1 MINTDDTTTPP
12 TYRRPDSQPQSY
24 VTFDLARP
32 VLRHKM
38 YKAGKFWVT
47 AGVVGLATT
56 VGSVMVMGT
65 AHADTTT
72 GTTAATTTANAG
84 STSAYT
90 QVNVDSSGVQKAAA
104 SASAAGVKVT
114 QTQGT
119 TYNAQ
124 GSAQLNSATSAV
136 ASHYAAETSTLA
148 SATTQAQ
155 NSTAV
160 SEAVSAMNSATSAAV
175 ASAIAARVRVSTTPT
190 STVKVGTNG
199 ESVAQAQADV
209 ASAQAQASAA
219 IAKLNTATSD
229 NIATKTA
236 VASGNAQIA
245 SDATSASSTPGLTV
259 TKASSSVSVS
269 SVDEAKSAA
278 ASQVALLIQATS
290 TQAAN
295 NAAVAAANKQPS
307 DAASTAKAA
316 GVAVK
321 AGETKVYSSV
331 VEAQKAASSEAA
343 VIADRASTAT
353 KSDNG
358 GTINTSDI
366 IQQLQIG
373 NEDHATLTVSDVKG
387 ATVNKATKLFW
398 GDLSTYAY
406 TFVPSE
412 KQGTI
417 TVTATYTGLTKSS
430 YTDANGVT
438 HQISKI
444 VRTFKWDGSTSAAQ
458 TTGTVD
464 GVKGVTFFI
473 NNQPQEGFGYY
484 GGTVTET
491 DQFYDQ
497 NGNLITIGPNAY
509 ISVSSL
515 NSSTNGN
522 SVTTGSVLGGG
533 WSVKNGRVEGAKGV
547 DNVVL
552 KPIQGSSVR
561 LDSKTGWLNAP
572 EGNDSICVGFGDK
585 TGKYSY
591 VGNGG
596 KTLYNLT
603 LNESGNWVVGDAI
616 LQGTGENGTVTSTDI
631 WNAGY
636 AWWDGSNGAAG
647 NTQYFGAAA
656 GEIDP
661 GSTSITVAFYTNGE
675 LLDSGN
681 YWGTWAMVSTTIP
694 SSPTTTYNPVA
705 VAGTSVS
712 YPTLTWIPHYTPSD
726 YAVNKYESGYTPVSA
741 TVSYDTINY
750 SPETQKNVTETKG
763 GKATSVD
770 GNQVVKGDT
779 MQYTVTTSDLPANR
793 TASVNNVTFTDTLPD
808 GFKMTSAKI
817 FNQKG
822 EDITSEFI
830 FTQDGQKITFN
841 GSNTKM
847 LMAMNLN
854 KSEAYKMPYLVITG
868 TVTADGA
875 DLVNKAFVNVNDTNI
890 GSNTVETHTPNYD
903 PTKSETANGG
913 SEDANGKI
921 LQLGDTINYK
931 VTADYSEVNSKTN
944 VSDTAKTKGLSI
956 CDTYDAETTPVQSSL
971 KITDAAGKTVPASAY
986 SVKWDTVNH
995 RVTVT
1000 WTNVDAFLVTYGGQK
1015 LALTFDDK
1023 INSDTKAA
1031 YTIKNTAYQ
1040 VNFGETYPTN
1050 TVTNTVIKSNPTKSE
1065 TVDNSG
1071 TDGNGKLVVAG
1082 DTINYKITWDLCGVT
1097 DKNTSATQQAADWAL
1112 VDTYD
1117 AKTTADQSSVTIT
1130 DASGKTLPADA
1141 YKVSFDTTKQ
1151 VMTITPTN
1159 VKDFLAKYGN
1169 QVLTVAFNAVVNDNL
1184 KDGDVISN
1192 TAYQVNAGHKYTTET
1207 VTNKVTVPN
1216 PTKDVVIS
1224 VDNTKSMNDSEIS
1237 LGEEFDYELNGGV
1250 IPQNYGGKL
1259 SEYGFKDDYDQEL
1272 DQYNGQFTV
1281 LADQDIHLTDGTVIT
1296 KGTSLNQYVTQSIDQ
1311 ENGEVTLEFNKS
1323 FLDRIDF
1330 SKGGFSASAYLAMK
1344 RIKAGTVYNVF
1355 TNTVNGKDYKSNTVK
1370 TTTPEPKTPETP
1382 ATPTPQKLTP
1392 SNPTT
1397 PATPTTLVATPAPA
1411 AATPTPA
1418 ATPSQQTLPQTGA
1431 AEEAGLVGLGL
1442 AGFLM
1447 SLGVLGASKK
1457 RKQA

>member
-1 MINTDDTTTPP
+1 MINTDDATTPP

-136 ASHYAAETSTLA
+136 VSHYAAETSALA
-148 SATTQAQ
+148 LATTQAQ

-245 SDATSASSTPGLTV
+245 SAATSASSTPGLTV

-278 ASQVALLIQATS
+278 ASQVALLSQATS

-295 NAAVAAANKQPS
+295 NAAVATANKQLS

-497 NGNLITIGPNAY
+497 NGDLITIGPNAY

-847 LMAMNLN
+847 LTAMNLN

-875 DLVNKAFVNVNDTNI
+875 DLVNKAFVNVNDTNV

-1065 TVDNSG
+1065 TVDNSE

-1082 DTINYKITWDLCGVT
+1082 DTINYKITWNLSGVT
-1097 DKNTSATQQAADWAL
+1097 DKNTSATQQAADWSL

-1130 DASGKTLPADA
+1130 DATGKTLPADA

-1216 PTKDVVIS
+1216 PTKYVVIS

-1259 SEYGFKDDYDQEL
+1259 SEYGFKDDYDQEH

-1281 LADQDIHLTDGTVIT
+1281 LADQGIHLTDGTVIT

-1382 ATPTPQKLTP
+1382 AKPTPQKLTP